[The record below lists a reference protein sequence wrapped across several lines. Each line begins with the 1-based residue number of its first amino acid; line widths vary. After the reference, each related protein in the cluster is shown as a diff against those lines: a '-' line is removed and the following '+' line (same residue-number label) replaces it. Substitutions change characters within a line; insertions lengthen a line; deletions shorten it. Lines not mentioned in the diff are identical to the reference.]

1 MAIKVTEI
9 IYHSEHRLANLC
21 ATTKLLRI
29 PLKEAKDLV
38 QCSPCRIT
46 FNSPKECNIKKEVTD
61 LINELEKYDIKV
73 QITI

>member
-29 PLKEAKDLV
+29 PIREAKELV
-38 QCSPCRIT
+38 QCAPCRIT
-46 FNSPKECNIKKEVTD
+46 FNVPKECNVKKEITE
-61 LINELEKYDIKV
+61 LINELEKYEIKV

>member
-1 MAIKVTEI
+1 MTIKVTEI

-29 PLKEAKDLV
+29 PVKEARELV

-46 FNSPKECNIKKEVTD
+46 FNAPKECNIKKAVTD
-61 LINELEKYDIKV
+61 LIDELEKYEIKV
-73 QITI
+73 QIII